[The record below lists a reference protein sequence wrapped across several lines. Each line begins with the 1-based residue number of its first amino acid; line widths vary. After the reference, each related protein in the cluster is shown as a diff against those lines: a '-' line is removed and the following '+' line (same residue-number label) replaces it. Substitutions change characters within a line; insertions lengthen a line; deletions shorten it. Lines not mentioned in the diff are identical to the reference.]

1 MICPPR
7 LEGKRP
13 TTVDSELRPL
23 STVHVR
29 QTEWTDMK
37 TPLLIQLC
45 QVSILYLE
53 LSSHIKIAVGYV
65 IRDIVTLLTAQETVF
80 SNVAPC
86 SLVDNY

>member
-7 LEGKRP
+7 LGEKRP
-13 TTVDSELRPL
+13 TPVDSELRPL
-23 STVHVR
+23 STVQVR
-29 QTEWTDMK
+29 QTGWTDMK
-37 TPLLIQLC
+37 TLLIQLC

-53 LSSHIKIAVGYV
+53 LSSHITLAVGYV

-80 SNVAPC
+80 RNVAPC